1 MVKQQSRILTLAYVL
16 GDLVATYI
24 AFFLA
29 YFVRFNVQI
38 VAVTKGVNP
47 FSQYLLLLPL
57 ITILWP
63 LLFYFH
69 GLYNLRRLRSRID
82 ELFSIVWAVAMG
94 TAVTL
99 FVALYL
105 RVYYLYG
112 PPEISGRYE
121 FSQLVLALFVAF
133 DIVLLT
139 VTRSVIRKHREAR
152 WRLGEGLRNILI
164 AGAGELGRSV
174 ADKFIDHQELGFRV
188 TGFLDDHLRGEFAGY
203 RGLPI
208 VGTIDE
214 VEDVVAARQVSS
226 LYVALPLEE
235 HEKIRALIGFAS
247 REGLDVKV
255 AWDYLTHVALRA
267 GVEDLDGIPVIS
279 LAETPIQGW
288 NWVQKRTMDVCVSA
302 ALLALA
308 AIPFAVIAALI
319 KLTSKGP
326 GFYTQERMGLDGKP
340 FTIYKF
346 RSMCDDAEKETG
358 PVWAD
363 PDDPRRTALG
373 GILRRLSIDEL
384 PQLYNVLK
392 GDMSLVGPRPE
403 RPRFVQEFKESIP
416 QYMLRHKVKSG
427 MTGWAQVNG
436 WRGNTS
442 IEKRIEHDLYYIE
455 NWTLGLDIK
464 ILWLTFWS
472 VFLHRHAY

>member
-1 MVKQQSRILTLAYVL
+1 MVKQQSRILTGVYLL
-16 GDLVATYI
+16 GDLAATYV

-38 VAVTKGVNP
+38 VEVTKGVSP
-47 FSQYLLLLPL
+47 FRQYLLLIPL
-57 ITILWP
+57 ITVLWP
-63 LLFYFH
+63 LLFYLH
-69 GLYNLRRLRSRID
+69 GLYNLRRLRSRVD

-94 TAVTL
+94 TAATL

-105 RVYYLYG
+105 RVYYFYG
-112 PPEISGRYE
+112 PPEISGQYE
-121 FSQLVLALFVAF
+121 FSQLVLGLFVIF
-133 DIVLLT
+133 DVVLL
-139 VTRSVIRKHREAR
+139 VLTRSAIRKHREAR

-174 ADKFIDHQELGFRV
+174 ADKFIDHEELGFRV
-188 TGFLDDHLRGEFAGY
+188 LGFLDDRMRGEYAGY
-203 RGLPI
+203 RGVPI
-208 VGTIDE
+208 LGTLDE
-214 VEDVVAARQVSS
+214 VEDVVASRQIAS

-235 HEKIRALIGFAS
+235 HDKIKTLISFGS
-247 REGLDVKV
+247 GEGLDVKV

-279 LAETPIQGW
+279 LAESPIQGW
-288 NWVQKRTMDVCVSA
+288 NWVQKRTMDICLSA

-308 AIPFAVIAALI
+308 AIPFALIAALI

-326 GFYTQERMGLDGKP
+326 VFYEQERMGLDGKP

-346 RSMCDDAEKETG
+346 RSMREDAEKETG
-358 PVWAD
+358 PVWAN
-363 PDDPRRTALG
+363 PNDPRRTALG
-373 GILRRLSIDEL
+373 TILRRLSIDEL
-384 PQLYNVLK
+384 PQLYNVLR

-403 RPRFVQEFKESIP
+403 RPSFVQKFKEHIP

-455 NWTLGLDIK
+455 NWTLGLDFK
-464 ILWLTFWS
+464 ILWLTFS
-472 VFLHRHAY
+472 EVFLHRHAY